1 MLLVSDGSNKFWR
14 VLRIIVRVFLLILS
28 IITIVYS
35 VFFPKIEL
43 KKGETIVLNYKQ
55 KFNEPGYTAK
65 IIGKDLTDKVSVVG
79 KVNSKKLG
87 IYSIKYSVS
96 FGGLKTSVIRK
107 VKVVDNSSPK
117 ITLVGDVN
125 TYVCPNSVY
134 KDDGARAFD
143 NYDGDIT
150 NKIEVRKDEDAIV
163 YSVSD
168 SSGNSSVVTRKLI
181 YKDKEK
187 PVINLSSVVYVVVGQ
202 SFSKNY
208 SVVDNCDS
216 DLDSSVKISGEVN
229 TNVIGKYTLKYE
241 VSDKAGNT
249 ATAEQTVYVK
259 EADGKGTIYL
269 TFDDGPQTG
278 TTDVI
283 LDILKEEGVKATF
296 FITNKGDDSLVKR
309 EYDEGHTVAIHTA
322 SHDYAV
328 VYRSVD
334 AYWSDLKLVQDRIK
348 RITGETSMLVR
359 FPGGSSNTVSRRYS
373 VGIMSTLTQ
382 SLLSSGYKYYDWNVD
397 SDDAGRARSADTVYN
412 NVVGQLSH
420 DKVNMVLMHDIKW
433 YTRDA
438 LRRIIQYGKENG
450 YTFSRITEST
460 EMIRQ
465 RVNN

>member
-1 MLLVSDGSNKFWR
+1 MLLVSDGSNKFWC
-14 VLRIIVRVFLLILS
+14 VLRTIVRVSLLVLS

-35 VFFPKIEL
+35 IFFPKIEL

-79 KVNSKKLG
+79 KVNSKKIG
-87 IYSIKYSVS
+87 IYKIKYSVS
-96 FGGLKTSVIRK
+96 FGGFKSSVIRK